1 MSCTDL
7 PERVIA
13 TYRRGAELPALV
25 LPWQTET
32 TPGVWADLDL
42 STGYTFTLTLI
53 APDGSPTTPAGAKTG
68 AVGKV
73 TVGFASGALDLTPGR
88 YEFRLRA
95 TVGDLD
101 RDYRPAER
109 VILVITP

>member
-7 PERVIA
+7 PERTIA

-32 TPGVWADLDL
+32 APGVWADLDL
-42 STGYTFTLTLI
+42 STGYTFALTLV
-53 APDGSPTTPAGAKTG
+53 APNGTTTTPGAMTG
-68 AVGKV
+68 ADGKV
-73 TVGFASGALDLTPGR
+73 TVNWSNGNLDLAPGR

-95 TVGDLD
+95 TTGGLD
-101 RDYRPAER
+101 RDYRPMER
-109 VILVITP
+109 VLLVITP